1 LSEFDLS
8 TLSEFDL
15 STLLDLSTLS
25 EKDQAR
31 YYRIKKDNTGFRDNT
46 GSTTGIPTTQRLGFQ
61 RLGFQRLGFK
71 RLGFQRLNDWD
82 SNQGKRLLKEDR
94 GDCNEDR
101 GD

>member
-1 LSEFDLS
+1 LLDLS

-46 GSTTGIPTTQRLGFQ
+46 GSTTGIPTTQRLGF
-61 RLGFQRLGFK
+61 K
-71 RLGFQRLNDWD
+71 RLNDWD
-82 SNQGKRLLKEDR
+82 SNDWDSNDSTTGIPIKVKDF
-94 GDCNEDR
+94 
-101 GD
+101 